1 MALVL
6 KEGQHRSAE
15 PVGLVSIPQLVALVL
30 GNSIGPPSLLAEHR
44 LTSSPSACPLY
55 ALVAVSSGRMLSLFT
70 PHLIL

>member
-30 GNSIGPPSLLAEHR
+30 GNSIGPPSLLAKLR
-44 LTSSPSACPLY
+44 LLLPSLLVLY
-55 ALVAVSSGRMLSLFT
+55 ILLLLT
-70 PHLIL
+70 LIYYQFVG